1 MALRFIQHSA
11 LGLEAHKA
19 SLPLLT
25 GLYLDLQAKGAPF
38 PPVEDAEVCVYVFMY
53 ARLRVE
59 EGAWPPF
66 LQSSSRRSSPDS
78 HVDPLLTN

>member
-1 MALRFIQHSA
+1 LALRFIQHSA

-38 PPVEDAEVCVYVFMY
+38 PPVEDAEVCVCVCVCASACGGGCM
-53 ARLRVE
+53 AALPAVIE
-59 EGAWPPF
+59 PT
-66 LQSSSRRSSPDS
+66 
-78 HVDPLLTN
+78 LLS